1 MKYKIVVDSC
11 CDLTDEMKSW
21 ENLAVVPLTL
31 QIGDYVIKD
40 DEKFDQ
46 EDFIKKMKSDK
57 NIAKSA
63 CPSPEAFAAACEGEE
78 QDVYIITITDKLSG
92 TYNSAVQGANIY
104 RETHGE
110 NSKNIYVFN
119 SLATS
124 GLETL
129 LAYSVKK
136 LADTGIEFNEVVK
149 KTEKEIVK
157 NYGLYFCL
165 ESLDA
170 MKNNGRLLS
179 LGAKLI
185 ETVRLKLV
193 LRRNDEGNIS
203 SAERDFVEK
212 RALFKL
218 VNCIANDVRGRDLSQ
233 KSVIISHVCC
243 LEKAREIKKMLLE
256 KTLYKNI
263 TILKASGLNSLYAS
277 NGGVIVSYSK

>member
-11 CDLTDEMKSW
+11 CDLTDEMKNW

-40 DEKFDQ
+40 DENFDQ
-46 EDFIKKMKSDK
+46 EEFIKKMKSDK

-104 RETHGE
+104 KETQPE
-110 NSKNIYVFN
+110 NSKNIHVFN

-136 LADTGIEFNEVVK
+136 LADKGVEFAEVVK
-149 KTEKEIVK
+149 KTEKEIVN

-203 SAERDFVEK
+203 SADRDFGEK

-233 KSVIISHVCC
+233 KRVIISHVCC
-243 LEKAREIKKMLLE
+243 LEKAHEIKRMLLE
-256 KTLYKNI
+256 KTLYNNI